1 MFPNPAICAVILS
14 SSKLF
19 SSPLQI
25 DQGPGN
31 SQPVNYPGK
40 DPIIPSN
47 SHPLEFARRL
57 VQLALC
63 LKQFDAPSAQ
73 QFQKHLG
80 EPVPIVAQRFSNVAN
95 HYVLSQDYL
104 IASLEGIETLI
115 LQTRWYATVGNFRI
129 ACEIHRRATR
139 IALSINILKLIET
152 DYRAEKIWFHLV
164 YSDRFL
170 SLMLGIPS
178 ASTNDAFAHPSRLAI
193 NSPDEKMERIHTLLA
208 GQLISRNLRIQEATS
223 EQQKGS
229 LILHEY
235 KETKRIDDQ
244 LKKAARI
251 MPTNWWRVQSLTNAA
266 SDREVL
272 QRTSKLLLQMHQYFL
287 LVALHQPYIVP
298 LASTGYDSID
308 HTYSQL
314 AATAACREM
323 LLRFIIVRDYHRSPS
338 YQALEG
344 KAFTAAI
351 TLLFVH
357 FNGHKLGH
365 ANFLAH
371 QRPQDLD
378 LVEQTVDLLDS
389 LATSKRN
396 LNCASQSQTLKQFMK
411 IDQEAADGSLFITW
425 NEQQIT
431 GKTKEDMNP
440 QNCLRLPIPYFG
452 IVSISPF
459 ESPRMCH
466 GAKLHG

>member
-1 MFPNPAICAVILS
+1 
-14 SSKLF
+14 
-19 SSPLQI
+19 
-25 DQGPGN
+25 
-31 SQPVNYPGK
+31 
-40 DPIIPSN
+40 
-47 SHPLEFARRL
+47 
-57 VQLALC
+57 
-63 LKQFDAPSAQ
+63 
-73 QFQKHLG
+73 
-80 EPVPIVAQRFSNVAN
+80 
-95 HYVLSQDYL
+95 
-104 IASLEGIETLI
+104 
-115 LQTRWYATVGNFRI
+115 
-129 ACEIHRRATR
+129 
-139 IALSINILKLIET
+139 
-152 DYRAEKIWFHLV
+152 
-164 YSDRFL
+164 
-170 SLMLGIPS
+170 
-178 ASTNDAFAHPSRLAI
+178 
-193 NSPDEKMERIHTLLA
+193 
-208 GQLISRNLRIQEATS
+208 
-223 EQQKGS
+223 
-229 LILHEY
+229 
-235 KETKRIDDQ
+235 
-244 LKKAARI
+244 

-459 ESPRMCH
+459 ESPENVPRSETPRLGLRASQEISILQKT
-466 GAKLHG
+466 GAGSTLSNMDDTMAWFNKWVNDDYIPESS

>member
-1 MFPNPAICAVILS
+1 MPDKSPEGGLNPVERITLSSEHSDRKRKLRKGTASCWECKHRKKRCTYQPASPAECDSCLRLGLTCVNQGLPDPTDHRYDKVRQRIVHVEALVEQLLRQRNRQSTQSSSTPNTGTKLPKPAILDHSSCPTLRSVGHERLSRGRSLTAYLESMFPNPAICAVILS

-229 LILHEY
+229 LIL
-235 KETKRIDDQ
+235 
-244 LKKAARI
+244 ARI
-251 MPTNWWRVQSLTNAA
+251 QG
-266 SDREVL
+266 D
-272 QRTSKLLLQMHQYFL
+272 
-287 LVALHQPYIVP
+287 
-298 LASTGYDSID
+298 
-308 HTYSQL
+308 
-314 AATAACREM
+314 
-323 LLRFIIVRDYHRSPS
+323 
-338 YQALEG
+338 
-344 KAFTAAI
+344 
-351 TLLFVH
+351 
-357 FNGHKLGH
+357 
-365 ANFLAH
+365 
-371 QRPQDLD
+371 
-378 LVEQTVDLLDS
+378 
-389 LATSKRN
+389 
-396 LNCASQSQTLKQFMK
+396 
-411 IDQEAADGSLFITW
+411 
-425 NEQQIT
+425 
-431 GKTKEDMNP
+431 
-440 QNCLRLPIPYFG
+440 
-452 IVSISPF
+452 
-459 ESPRMCH
+459 
-466 GAKLHG
+466 